1 MPVQAFVASL
11 HKGHKKHVV
20 PQLKKAWAAT
30 KAFVQHLTVHP
41 QVLPCMTPFLASSR
55 RPHHLNEVPCCKGVN
70 EILIW
75 EMLFAMRRCCMRG
88 GGLPR
93 ALRMRRARFR
103 TTCSSMRSPGSWPRS
118 PS

>member
-1 MPVQAFVASL
+1 
-11 HKGHKKHVV
+11 
-20 PQLKKAWAAT
+20 
-30 KAFVQHLTVHP
+30 
-41 QVLPCMTPFLASSR
+41 
-55 RPHHLNEVPCCKGVN
+55 
-70 EILIW
+70 
-75 EMLFAMRRCCMRG
+75 MRRCCMRG